1 MHPASSVIVFTT
13 SAGAGY
19 GLLFLLGILVPAG
32 LIPAERWLG
41 LAAMALALGA
51 ITLGLL
57 ASTFH
62 LGHPARAWRALSQW
76 RSSWLSREGVLALIT
91 YVPAGLFGIGWVFFE
106 TAGAA
111 WAPAGPFAALGAVLT
126 VISTGMIYASLKTI
140 RQWHH
145 PIVVP
150 IYLAFSLMTGALWL
164 AVLLH
169 LFGPGAPWADMLASA
184 SVLAAWTL
192 KIAYWRSMDGST
204 SASSPES
211 ATGLGALGTVRLL
224 DPPHTQDNYLLRE
237 MGFRI
242 ARKHARKL
250 RRIALVVGFGATL
263 LLSVVTL
270 FASGWPAASAALLAA
285 LAGSL
290 STVLER
296 WLFFAEARHTVM
308 LYYGARTA

>member
-1 MHPASSVIVFTT
+1 VHPASSVILFTT

-19 GLLFLLGILVPAG
+19 GLLFLLGIAVPAG

-41 LAAMALALGA
+41 LAAMTLALGA

-62 LGHPARAWRALSQW
+62 LGHPERAWRALSQW

-91 YVPAGLFGIGWVFFE
+91 YVPAGLFGIGWVIFE
-106 TAGAA
+106 TAGNA
-111 WAPAGPFAALGAVLT
+111 WALAGLLAALGAVLT
-126 VISTGMIYASLKTI
+126 VACTAMIYASLKTI
-140 RQWHH
+140 RQWHN
-145 PIVVP
+145 PFVLP

-164 AVLLH
+164 AVVLH
-169 LFGPGAPWADMLASA
+169 LFGPGVYWGDLLASS

-192 KIAYWRSMDGST
+192 KLAYWRSIDGGS
-204 SASSPES
+204 SVSSPES
-211 ATGLGALGTVRLL
+211 ATGLSALGTVRLL

-242 ARKHARKL
+242 ARKHAEKL
-250 RRIALVVGFGATL
+250 RGIALVIGFGATL
-263 LLSVVTL
+263 LLSLVAL
-270 FASGWPAASAALLAA
+270 FASGWPAVSATLLAA
-285 LAGSL
+285 LSGSL
-290 STVLER
+290 GTVLER
-296 WLFFAEARHTVM
+296 WLFFAEAKHTVM

>member
-1 MHPASSVIVFTT
+1 MHPASSVILFTT

-19 GLLFLLGILVPAG
+19 GLLFLVGILVPAG

-41 LAAMALALGA
+41 LAAMGLALGA

-62 LGHPARAWRALSQW
+62 LGHPERAWRALSQW

-106 TAGAA
+106 TAGGA
-111 WAPAGPFAALGAVLT
+111 WALAGLFAALGAVLT
-126 VISTGMIYASLKTI
+126 VASTGMIYASLKTI
-140 RQWHH
+140 RQWHN
-145 PIVVP
+145 PFVVP

-164 AVLLH
+164 AALLH
-169 LFGPGAPWADMLASA
+169 IFGPGVFWSDLLAVA
-184 SVLAAWTL
+184 SVPSAWIL
-192 KIAYWRSMDGST
+192 KLAYWRTMDAAAGK
-204 SASSPES
+204 SSPES

-242 ARKHARKL
+242 ARKHAEKL
-250 RRIALVVGFGATL
+250 RRIALVVGFAATL
-263 LLSVVTL
+263 VLSIVAI
-270 FASGWPAASAALLAA
+270 FASGWPAAAAALLAA

-290 STVLER
+290 GTVLER
-296 WLFFAEARHTVM
+296 WLFFAEAQHTVM